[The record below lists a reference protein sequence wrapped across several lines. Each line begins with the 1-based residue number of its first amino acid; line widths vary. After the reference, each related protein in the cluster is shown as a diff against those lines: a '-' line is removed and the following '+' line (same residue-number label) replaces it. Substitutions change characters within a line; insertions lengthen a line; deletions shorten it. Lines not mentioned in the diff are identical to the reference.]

1 MEQGAG
7 DTPETGEDARLTM
20 KLLIVTVGHKMPD
33 WITTGYNEYAKRM
46 PREAK
51 IELLEIRPEPRT
63 TGKNTQQ
70 IMEAEAQRILA
81 ALPPD
86 CRRIALDERG
96 AQPTTKQLAAQMKDW
111 MSEGRDV
118 AFIIGGADGLHDSV
132 RQNARQLMALSAL
145 TLPHAFV
152 RVLLAEQLY
161 RAHSLLHNHPYH
173 RE

>member
-1 MEQGAG
+1 M
-7 DTPETGEDARLTM
+7 R
-20 KLLIVTVGHKMPD
+20 LLIVTVGHKMPD

-51 IELLEIRPEPRT
+51 LELLEIKPEPRT

-70 IMEAEAQRILA
+70 IMEAEAQRILT
-81 ALPPD
+81 ALPQH

-96 AQPTTKQLAAQMKDW
+96 AQPTTKQLAAQMQDW

-132 RQNARQLMALSAL
+132 KQNAQQLMALSAF

-161 RAHSLLHNHPYH
+161 RAYSVMHNHPYH

>member
-1 MEQGAG
+1 
-7 DTPETGEDARLTM
+7 M
-20 KLLIVTVGHKMPD
+20 KLWLVTVGHKMPD
-33 WITTGYNEYAKRM
+33 WITTGFNEYAKRM

-51 IELLEIRPEPRT
+51 IELVEIKPEPRT
-63 TGKNTQQ
+63 TGKTTAQ
-70 IMEAEAQRILA
+70 IMEAEAQRVLV
-81 ALPPD
+81 ALPQN
-86 CRRIALDERG
+86 CLRIALDERG
-96 AQPTTKQLAAQMKDW
+96 SQPTTRQLAAQMQGW
-111 MSEGRDV
+111 MREGHDV

-132 RQNARQLMALSAL
+132 KQAAQQLLALSVL